1 MNNYNLFIYIYIY
14 IYIKRLQSLIFFYIK
29 KLQSLVKWI
38 YSYDLTNFELNCCIL
53 PVLLP
58 KFGEHCPFLKEVQLY
73 FMHYLHMV
81 IILFSTGLYKSAFSR
96 SSHRK
101 CSVRKGVLRNF
112 ANITGKH
119 LGPGL
124 QLYLKKDSCTGAFL

>member
-1 MNNYNLFIYIYIY
+1 MNNCNLFFYIYIYIY

-38 YSYDLTNFELNCCIL
+38 YCYDLTNFEVNCCIL

-58 KFGEHCPFLKEVQLY
+58 KFGEHCPSLKEVQLY

-81 IILFSTGLYKSAFSR
+81 IILFSAGLHKSSFSG

-112 ANITGKH
+112 ANITGNT
-119 LGPGL
+119 LA
-124 QLYLKKDSCTGAFL
+124 QACNFI